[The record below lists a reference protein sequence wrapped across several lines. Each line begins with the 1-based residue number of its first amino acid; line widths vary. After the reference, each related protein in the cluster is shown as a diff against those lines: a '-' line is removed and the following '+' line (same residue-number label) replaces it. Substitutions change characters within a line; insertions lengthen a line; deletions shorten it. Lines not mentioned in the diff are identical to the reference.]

1 MQIEQIIVGLTGAA
15 DADAVG
21 GAVTT
26 IGRDVFGL
34 RECGLS
40 WQRSPGGVPWWVR
53 EPAVFDR
60 LYRAMKDDY
69 APVGQAPSTDGLHKL
84 VLPVIE
90 PAGILGAVCI
100 GHGEALPA
108 PIIRHLSTLA
118 AHVSVRLVQL
128 GVRAANEHALGRLTR
143 RQTDVALLAAQGR
156 PNAAIATSLG
166 LSENTVK
173 KHLKDIFDEL
183 GVSNR
188 TELAIRVGRSETQM
202 LRLASGER

>member
-1 MQIEQIIVGLTGAA
+1 MHIVRIIAGLTGAA
-15 DADAVG
+15 NAEAVG

-40 WQRSPGGVPWWVR
+40 WQRSPGGGPWWER
-53 EPAVFDR
+53 DPLVFDR
-60 LYRAMKDDY
+60 LYSAMKDAY
-69 APVGQAPSTDGLHKL
+69 APVGQQATADGIHKL
-84 VLPVIE
+84 VLPVVE
-90 PAGILGAVCI
+90 PAGILGALCV
-100 GHGEALPA
+100 GHDAALPSGT
-108 PIIRHLSTLA
+108 ILHLSTLA
-118 AHVSVRLVQL
+118 VHVSLRLVQL
-128 GVRAANEHALGRLTR
+128 GVRAANEQALGQLTR

-188 TELAIRVGRSETQM
+188 TELAIRVGRSESHV
-202 LRLASGER
+202 LRLASGDR

>member
-1 MQIEQIIVGLTGAA
+1 MPIVKIIAGLTGAA
-15 DADAVG
+15 DAEAVG
-21 GAVTT
+21 SAVTA
-26 IGRDVFGL
+26 IGRDVFGV

-40 WQRSPGGVPWWVR
+40 WQRSPGVLPWWVR
-53 EPAVFDR
+53 EPAVFER
-60 LYRAMKDDY
+60 LFRAMKEDY
-69 APVGQAPSTDGLHKL
+69 APVGQHPDEHGVHKL

-90 PAGILGAVCI
+90 PAGILGAVCV
-100 GHGEALPA
+100 GHDA
-108 PIIRHLSTLA
+108 PLSPPMIRDLSTLA

-128 GVRAANEHALGRLTR
+128 GARAVNEHALGRLTR

-156 PNAAIATSLG
+156 PNAAIALSLG

-188 TELAIRVGRSETQM
+188 TELAIRVGRVDGQ
-202 LRLASGER
+202 LRLASGDR